1 MLGDFFS
8 IFWFTDPPMFFFF
21 FFKIEKKNYRL
32 FIFILSSGVTILA
45 TLILKQEVQRL
56 QAFAFCILIVNDEH
70 TKQT

>member
-1 MLGDFFS
+1 MLGDFFF

-21 FFKIEKKNYRL
+21 FLKIEKKNYRL

>member
-1 MLGDFFS
+1 MLGDFLFF
-8 IFWFTDPPMFFFF
+8 FWFTDPPMFFFF

>member
-1 MLGDFFS
+1 MLGDFFF

-56 QAFAFCILIVNDEH
+56 QAFASCILIVNDEH